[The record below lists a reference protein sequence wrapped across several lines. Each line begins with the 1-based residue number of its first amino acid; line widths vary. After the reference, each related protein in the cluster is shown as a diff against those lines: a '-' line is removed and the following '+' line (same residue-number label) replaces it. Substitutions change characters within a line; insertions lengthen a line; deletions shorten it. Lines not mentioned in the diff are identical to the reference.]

1 MQLFEQTLQAALNR
15 ALALDPE
22 LPSRLRA
29 FEGKVIAL
37 EFSGINQTLYL
48 LPHEGGLD
56 VKCQIDGAPDATL
69 RGSPIA
75 MCKMGLSRDVAPL
88 LLKGEVEIIGDMR
101 LGRAFKAML
110 AEMDIDW
117 EEQLSHITGDA
128 LAHELVR
135 QGKKFLQWGKT
146 SGESLALDVSEYL
159 QEESRDVVTAAELQ
173 QFYDEVD
180 ELRADVERLAA
191 KLKHYAQE
199 AC

>member
-1 MQLFEQTLQAALNR
+1 MQLFEQTLQTVLNK

-22 LPSRLRA
+22 LPSRLQA
-29 FEGKVIAL
+29 FEGKIIAL
-37 EFSGINQTLYL
+37 EFTGVNQTVYL
-48 LPHEGGLD
+48 LPREGGIE
-56 VKCQIDGAPDATL
+56 VKRQIDGELVATL

-128 LAHELVR
+128 LAHELIR

-146 SGESLALDVSEYL
+146 SGESLALDISEYL

-180 ELRADVERLAA
+180 ELHADVERLAA
-191 KLKHYAQE
+191 KLKHYAQG
-199 AC
+199 AH

>member
-1 MQLFEQTLQAALNR
+1 MQLLEQTLQTVLNK

-22 LPSRLRA
+22 LPSRLQA
-29 FEGKVIAL
+29 FEGKIIAL
-37 EFSGINQTLYL
+37 EFTGVNQTVYI
-48 LPHEGGLD
+48 LPREGGIEVKRHLD
-56 VKCQIDGAPDATL
+56 VAPDATL

-101 LGRAFKAML
+101 LGRAFKTML

-146 SGESLALDVSEYL
+146 SGESLALDISEYL

-180 ELRADVERLAA
+180 ELHADVERFAA
-191 KLKHYAQE
+191 KLKQYTQE
-199 AC
+199 AR

>member
-1 MQLFEQTLQAALNR
+1 MQLLEQTLQTVLNK

-22 LPSRLRA
+22 LPSRLQA
-29 FEGKVIAL
+29 FEGKIIAL
-37 EFSGINQTLYL
+37 EFTGVNQTVYL
-48 LPHEGGLD
+48 LPREGGIE
-56 VKCQIDGAPDATL
+56 VKRQIDGEPDATL

-146 SGESLALDVSEYL
+146 SGESLALDISEYL

-173 QFYDEVD
+173 QFYDDVD
-180 ELRADVERLAA
+180 ELHADVERFAA

-199 AC
+199 AR

>member
-1 MQLFEQTLQAALNR
+1 MQLLEKTLQTVLNK

-22 LPSRLRA
+22 LPSRLQA
-29 FEGKVIAL
+29 FEGKIIAL
-37 EFSGINQTLYL
+37 EFTGVNQTVYL
-48 LPHEGGLD
+48 LPREGGIE
-56 VKCQIDGAPDATL
+56 VKRQIDGEPDATL

-146 SGESLALDVSEYL
+146 SGESLALDISEYL

-173 QFYDEVD
+173 QFYDDVD
-180 ELRADVERLAA
+180 ELHADVERFAA

-199 AC
+199 AR

>member
-1 MQLFEQTLQAALNR
+1 MQLLEKTLQTVLNK

-22 LPSRLRA
+22 LPSRLQA
-29 FEGKVIAL
+29 FEGKIIAL
-37 EFSGINQTLYL
+37 EFTGVNQTVYL
-48 LPHEGGLD
+48 LPREGGIE
-56 VKCQIDGAPDATL
+56 VKRQIDGEPDATL

-117 EEQLSHITGDA
+117 EEQLSHITGDV

-146 SGESLALDVSEYL
+146 SGESLALDISEYL

-173 QFYDEVD
+173 QFYDDVD
-180 ELRADVERLAA
+180 ELHADVERFAA

-199 AC
+199 AR